1 MCTLCTVKRAVLVV
15 ALLGRSPPCIGFRL
29 GRPLPD
35 GRRLRLDDSD
45 QRLRHAIR
53 SIQALTQDWA
63 TFFGSLVHGRELASL
78 TVDLAP
84 LDEVQQFCGP
94 QALACYDPG
103 SQTIEASPEDQLN
116 APAAKEIVT
125 HEYGHH
131 VANNSL
137 NTPFDAED
145 YGTKRWAS
153 YDEHLQARR
162 RRRALPRRRGRQ
174 LRGEPR
180 RGVRRG
186 LPRPEPDE
194 AGRDLDR
201 LGHRR
206 SDALP
211 ERDRALDCSNR
222 TSRPRG
228 RDRPCPTC
236 TARSATAPCG
246 RSSPRRRSTDR
257 SSPACTPRR
266 SRACGF
272 SSSPAGRLVASGS
285 SVRYEIC
292 GQRALT
298 LKVQRVSG
306 HGTFT
311 VDVSKP

>member
-1 MCTLCTVKRAVLVV
+1 MHSVQVKRAVLVV
-15 ALLGRSPPCIGFRL
+15 ALLGGILPASAFAWG
-29 GRPLPD
+29 GRYPTGD
-35 GRRLRLDDSD
+35 VYGSTIQINVSD
-45 QRLRHAIR
+45 TYPVDP
-53 SIQALTQDWA
+53 ALTQDWA

-94 QALACYDPG
+94 QALACYDPD

-137 NTPFDAED
+137 NTPFDAEA

-153 YDEHLQARR
+153 YMNICKRAVAGELFPGDEGDNYEEN
-162 RRRALPRRRGRQ
+162 P
-174 LRGEPR
+174 GEAYA
-180 RGVRRG
+180 
-186 LPRPEPDE
+186 E
-194 AGRDLDR
+194 AYRVLNLTKQG
-201 LGHRR
+201 
-206 SDALP
+206 A
-211 ERDRALDCSNR
+211 
-222 TSRPRG
+222 TSIGWDIVDPVLY
-228 RDRPCPTC
+228 PN
-236 TARSATAPCG
+236 ATALSMLEQDITTPWKG
-246 RSSPRRRSTDR
+246 PTLSHVRGTFGNGTTRTIVTKTTLDGSFVARLHA
-257 SSPACTPRR
+257 PAK
-266 SRACGF
+266 SRMRLQLFA
-272 SSSPAGRLVASGS
+272 AGRLVASGS